1 MPSKKSGGF
10 SVWRPFTQMRTAPL
24 RLPEAVKGRKALLTL
39 KNGKR
44 IIDAVSSWWV
54 ITHGHCT
61 PAISKAVQKQAALLD
76 QVLFADFTHAPAR
89 VLTQELR
96 FFLPNSL
103 NRLFF
108 SDDGS
113 TAVEAALKIA
123 LQSQS
128 QRGEPQRN
136 RFLAFKSSY
145 HGDTAGAM
153 SASGRGVFTA
163 PYRKMLFSFVRADQ
177 PRFSS
182 APLSLWTKDFERK
195 INRFSKNL
203 AAVIIEPLIQGAG
216 GMIVWPKAALE
227 RIARLTKEA
236 GAYLVFDEV
245 MTGFGRTGS
254 VFALDQ
260 LDGGCHPDIL
270 CLSKGLTGGTLPLA
284 LTAVSQE
291 IYESFLSLK
300 KERAFFHGHS
310 FTGNPIS
317 VAAAAANLRLL
328 RDARSSLEKKWRFI
342 AALNKERGERLRG
355 RPEVK
360 DLRLQGLVAAVEV
373 PHGQGGGDRGDGE
386 SRTGYCSPVSKDWS
400 RKALA
405 KGVFLRPLGDTV
417 YILPPYSVTEGQL
430 HQVWD
435 VIENLILKNRQILKK
450 NESRGKR
457 KSRAESRASRT

>member
-1 MPSKKSGGF
+1 MPEKSSAGF
-10 SVWRPFTQMRTAPL
+10 LVWRPFTQMQTAPPK
-24 RLPEAVKGRKALLTL
+24 LPEAVKGRKALLTL

-61 PAISKAVQKQAALLD
+61 PEIARAVQKQAALLD
-76 QVLFADFTHAPAR
+76 QVLFADFTHPPAR
-89 VLTQELR
+89 ALIRELR
-96 FFLPNSL
+96 FFLPKNLS
-103 NRLFF
+103 RLFF

-123 LQSQS
+123 LQSQCLC
-128 QRGEPQRN
+128 GEPQRN

-163 PYRKMLFSFVRADQ
+163 PYKKMLFSVVRAGQ
-177 PRFSS
+177 PRFSF

-195 INRFSKNL
+195 INRFHKNL

-260 LDGGCHPDIL
+260 LKSAFHPDLL

-284 LTAVSQE
+284 LTAVSPK
-291 IYESFLSLK
+291 IYESFLSLR

-317 VAAAAANLRLL
+317 AAAAAANLRLL
-328 RDARSSLEKKWRFI
+328 RETRSSVEKKWRRI
-342 AALNKERGERLRG
+342 AALNRERGERLRG
-355 RPEVK
+355 RAEVR
-360 DLRLQGLVAAVEV
+360 DIRLQGLVAAVEV
-373 PHGQGGGDRGDGE
+373 NGKSESKGRSSAADDGRGTGGKKAGD
-386 SRTGYCSPVSKDWS
+386 SYCSPLSGILS

-405 KGVFLRPLGDTV
+405 QGVFLRPLGDTV
-417 YILPPYSVTEGQL
+417 YILPPYSITEGQL
-430 HQVWD
+430 HKVWD
-435 VIENLILKNRQILKK
+435 VIENLI
-450 NESRGKR
+450 
-457 KSRAESRASRT
+457 

>member
-1 MPSKKSGGF
+1 MAEEGAGGGGF
-10 SVWRPFTQMRTAPL
+10 LIWRPFTQMRTAPQ

-39 KNGKR
+39 KSGKR
-44 IIDAVSSWWV
+44 IIDAVSSRWV
-54 ITHGHCT
+54 ITHGHCE
-61 PAISKAVQKQAALLD
+61 PAVVRAVKKQAALLD

-89 VLTQELR
+89 DLARELR
-96 FFLPNSL
+96 FFLPKHL

-113 TAVEAALKIA
+113 TAVESALKIA
-123 LQSQS
+123 LQSQC
-128 QRGEPQRN
+128 QRGEPRRN
-136 RFLAFKSSY
+136 RFLSFKSSY

-163 PYRKMLFSFVRADQ
+163 PYKKMLFSVVRADQ
-177 PRFSS
+177 PRFSF
-182 APLSLWTKDFERK
+182 APLSHWTRDFEAK
-195 INRFSKNL
+195 INQFSKRL

-227 RIARLTKEA
+227 RVARLTKEA
-236 GAYLVFDEV
+236 GAALIFDEV

-260 LDGGCHPDIL
+260 LKPRFHPDIL

-284 LTAVSQE
+284 LTAASQE

-317 VAAAAANLRLL
+317 AAAAAANLRLL
-328 RDARSSLEKKWRFI
+328 RETRPSVEKKWRSI
-342 AALNKERGERLRG
+342 AALNKERGEFLRE
-355 RPEVK
+355 RAEIK
-360 DLRLQGLVAAVEV
+360 DLRLQGLIAAVESAK
-373 PHGQGGGDRGDGE
+373 PPGSSGGASGGK
-386 SRTGYCSPVSKDWS
+386 SGYCSPLAGIWS
-400 RKALA
+400 QKALS
-405 KGVFLRPLGDTV
+405 KGVFLRPLGATV
-417 YILPPYSVTEGQL
+417 YILPPYSITKAQL

-435 VIENLILKNRQILKK
+435 VIEELTLEK
-450 NESRGKR
+450 KR
-457 KSRAESRASRT
+457 KRPRRNSA